1 MPNKDK
7 GKGRS
12 AAAAAAFQWANTMP
26 CVATY
31 NVLEGDQFLDQFEDT
46 DIPFDDAGD
55 VKLGTLR
62 YFPRT
67 TANSGIIELLA
78 LQMAQK
84 FMAFIQKT
92 FTITKHDPSDT
103 AAKIIRDVAAVFGD
117 PEKAIKDLAA
127 IVSERIDFPATSPRG
142 RS

>member
-1 MPNKDK
+1 MPKDK
-7 GKGRS
+7 SKGSS
-12 AAAAAAFQWANTMP
+12 AAAAVEFEWSNTMP

-31 NVLEGDQFLDQFEDT
+31 NVLEGDRFLDQFEDT
-46 DIPFDDAGD
+46 DIPFDEAGD

-67 TANSGIIELLA
+67 TANPDIIELLA

-92 FTITKHDPSDT
+92 FTITKHDPSDS
-103 AAKIIRDVAAVFGD
+103 AGKIIRDVAAVFAD
-117 PEKAIKDLAA
+117 PKKAIKDLAE
-127 IVSERIDFPATSPRG
+127 IVGERVDFPAASSGGG
-142 RS
+142 R